1 MSLRKFRTS
10 NYTLSNNWIE
20 KVKNFDV
27 DISDLAPNNKI
38 FVKKLKEY
46 ILKFKEE
53 SLLSKD
59 VQNLLY
65 KINNDD
71 EFYICFFEELDSTF
85 VEKIFNEIK
94 SQKNH
99 HFSLKIKSLN
109 NEIATCI
116 RYKKNGYLL
125 KEISYKNNSPD
136 ITLVK
141 DKETYE
147 IQVKY
152 KESIDDFLDAIEDYI
167 QGMAMLQEYSHLQNK
182 NYYLNINQERL
193 NGKERE
199 ESFAD
204 VVNFVKNRDIC
215 LEGKYITIRNK
226 LKDLSQ
232 LEQSQ
237 INNSLCNEKL
247 AKDLIEKVLRPLIER
262 LDKQYQNRDI
272 NSIFIGCVIWRIPF
286 HSELDFNLIKEI
298 IINELKLPYDLDI
311 TLLPNVISDKSLTN
325 FVLKAS

>member
-1 MSLRKFRTS
+1 M
-10 NYTLSNNWIE
+10 
-20 KVKNFDV
+20 
-27 DISDLAPNNKI
+27 
-38 FVKKLKEY
+38 
-46 ILKFKEE
+46 
-53 SLLSKD
+53 
-59 VQNLLY
+59 
-65 KINNDD
+65 
-71 EFYICFFEELDSTF
+71 
-85 VEKIFNEIK
+85 
-94 SQKNH
+94 
-99 HFSLKIKSLN
+99 
-109 NEIATCI
+109 
-116 RYKKNGYLL
+116 
-125 KEISYKNNSPD
+125 
-136 ITLVK
+136 
-141 DKETYE
+141 
-147 IQVKY
+147 
-152 KESIDDFLDAIEDYI
+152 
-167 QGMAMLQEYSHLQNK
+167 
-182 NYYLNINQERL
+182 
-193 NGKERE
+193 
-199 ESFAD
+199 
-204 VVNFVKNRDIC
+204 NFVKNRDIC